1 MITIAAMVTRDARPT
16 SPGPTY
22 IAPEHT
28 CDMVEQMVVKY
39 VKDGVTVHGPPYTK
53 EEEADFYDRNA
64 GGPVTVARGADARKQ
79 RKSQA
84 PRQPSPTKP
93 RSS

>member
-1 MITIAAMVTRDARPT
+1 MVTRDARPT

-53 EEEADFYDRNA
+53 AEEDDFYRRNA
-64 GGPVTVARGADARKQ
+64 GGPVTVTRRADDRKGQ
-79 RKSQA
+79 KSQE
-84 PRQPSPTKP
+84 PRPPSPARP
-93 RSS
+93 RRS